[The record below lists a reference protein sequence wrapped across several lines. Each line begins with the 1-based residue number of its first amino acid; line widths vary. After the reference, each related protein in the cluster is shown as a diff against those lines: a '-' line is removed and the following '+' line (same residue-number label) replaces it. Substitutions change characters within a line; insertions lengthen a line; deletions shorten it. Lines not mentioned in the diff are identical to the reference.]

1 MTKKHLEHEVFQ
13 IKQLPMVFLSCWK
26 KFCAHKGEVTKNGGG
41 EAAWEQLFEE
51 TEKQPTIEE
60 Q

>member
-1 MTKKHLEHEVFQ
+1 M
-13 IKQLPMVFLSCWK
+13 
-26 KFCAHKGEVTKNGGG
+26 KNKGG

-60 Q
+60 QWKPARGQAAMA